1 MLWYALNILNIVIRP
16 QYFELWDV
24 LNIEFK
30 PRKAFAR
37 LGGSKLQEFQIS
49 NVICENDED
58 DVGGGDE
65 GQDISET

>member
-1 MLWYALNILNIVIRP
+1 M
-16 QYFELWDV
+16 
-24 LNIEFK
+24 NIEFK

-65 GQDISET
+65 GHMMMMCQKRKAMIKSYFCICNVPQVIKT